1 MHTYTQKFVLPKCAH
16 VWKQM
21 WISLME
27 KSKFLTPVWI
37 SPLEKSKLLLQI
49 WISAMEKSVFWV
61 TAWSSPMDT
70 SKLVQKKRISPS
82 GKSIYACRY
91 THIWV
96 IQICVCAQAD
106 MDFSREKSKF
116 LKPVWIS
123 LLEKSKLLQQNW
135 ISTMEKSIYVS
146 HICKYLDYPSMN
158 FWIYMNCHLKDSHFC
173 RSTCTLPHYHFTICA
188 KVEATSITRD
198 RGISEAGWRVH

>member
-1 MHTYTQKFVLPKCAH
+1 MCAC
-16 VWKQM
+16 
-21 WISLME
+21 
-27 KSKFLTPVWI
+27 
-37 SPLEKSKLLLQI
+37 LEADVDFSDGEIQ
-49 WISAMEKSVFWV
+49 VF
-61 TAWSSPMDT
+61 DT
-70 SKLVQKKRISPS
+70 SLDFPIRE
-82 GKSIYACRY
+82 
-91 THIWV
+91 
-96 IQICVCAQAD
+96 IQTAATN
-106 MDFSREKSKF
+106 MDFCNGEICILGDCLEFPNGYIQTGAKKKDFPIGEIHICMQIYTYLGYPNMCMCTSRYGF
-116 LKPVWIS
+116 LQGEIQVFETSLDS

-188 KVEATSITRD
+188 KVEATGITRD